1 MKIKKENIKL
11 GIVVI
16 LLLSCLG
23 CLYYYFFIRTD
34 TNLMFWKKGE
44 SIAWDDIEYD
54 DDFYPTDSTEVYGEF
69 GEWKFKEFKPIY
81 AGYGTT
87 NDDLNYL
94 IGKYLDEDGK
104 EQTVKIL
111 VSGEGIADYPLID
124 KEYIDFYTD
133 YYKSFIAV
141 RGGEWDPLEEKDT
154 SDIEYPDDT
163 MFLPIRKQDEYGCPG
178 DIVFTYKEIEDM
190 VDNATYD
197 YIQELFVDESLIDEY
212 CNFYSMYYNNEDWF
226 YLLRNFETVSTTIL
240 EIGDQITVRYLET
253 EMVYEDCKY
262 EYNGVE
268 KLFCANQ
275 YLNETYEDFLVGVY
289 IELD

>member
-87 NDDLNYL
+87 DDGLDYL

-104 EQTVKIL
+104 EQTVNVL
-111 VSGEGIADYPLID
+111 VSGEGMVEYPYPD
-124 KEYIDFYTD
+124 KEYASFFDD
-133 YYKSFIAV
+133 YFGGYVAV
-141 RGGEWDPLEEKDT
+141 RGEEWDPEIIQDV
-154 SDIEYPDDT
+154 SDIEYSNDT
-163 MFLPIRKQDEYGCPG
+163 IFVPIRKQDAYACPEEL
-178 DIVFTYKEIEDM
+178 VFSYSEIEDM
-190 VDNATYD
+190 VTNATVDDIPY
-197 YIQELFVDESLIDEY
+197 LFVDESLIDEY
-212 CNFYSMYYNNEDWF
+212 CNYYSMYYNADPWWDIVYTF
-226 YLLRNFETVSTTIL
+226 DSVSEGL
-240 EIGDQITVRYLET
+240 EIGEQISVKYLET
-253 EMVYEDCKY
+253 EKSFEDCEY
-262 EYNGVE
+262 EYDGVE
-268 KLFCANQ
+268 KMFCANQ
-275 YLNETYEDFLVGVY
+275 FLNETYDDFLVGIY
-289 IELD
+289 LEN